1 VAVFARWHNADLEVH
16 ARPVPR
22 YLWTT
27 VSIDV
32 LLDGEPILCTGGQAS
47 LLGRCRSRFRHEG
60 EAHKAELSWG
70 KMANGAFPFMLR
82 IDEELV
88 LASEV
93 PVDNWRIVLA
103 GWIAA
108 VVVVLLAIVA
118 ACIGFGIFLF

>member
-1 VAVFARWHNADLEVH
+1 MQWHDSDLEVQ

-22 YLWTT
+22 CLWTT

-32 LLDGEPILCTGGQAS
+32 LLDGEPVLRTGGQAS
-47 LLGRCRSRFRHEG
+47 LLGKCRSRFRREG
-60 EAHKAELSWG
+60 KAHKAELSWG

-93 PVDNWRIVLA
+93 PVDNWGIVLA
-103 GWIAA
+103 GWTAA
-108 VVVVLLAIVA
+108 LVFVFLLVVG

>member
-1 VAVFARWHNADLEVH
+1 M
-16 ARPVPR
+16 PR

-32 LLDGEPILCTGGQAS
+32 LLDGEPVLQTGGQAS
-47 LLGRCRSRFRHEG
+47 LLGRCRSRFQRQG
-60 EAHKAELSWG
+60 KAHKAELSWG

-93 PVDNWRIVLA
+93 PVDNWRMVVV

-108 VVVVLLAIVA
+108 LFVAFLVIVA
-118 ACIGFGIFLF
+118 ACIGFGIFLFNPHGHR

>member
-1 VAVFARWHNADLEVH
+1 MRWHGSKLEVR

-32 LLDGEPILCTGGQAS
+32 LLDGEPVLCTGGQAS
-47 LLGRCRSRFRHEG
+47 LLGKCRSRFRREG
-60 EAHKAELSWG
+60 KAHKAELSWG

-93 PVDNWRIVLA
+93 PVENWGIVLA

-108 VVVVLLAIVA
+108 LAFVLILIVA